1 VVAGGLLAMAGDN
14 PWATLALVFV
24 ATSVFTNLITNNAA
38 AALMFPIAL
47 AAATRLDVSV
57 LPFAIVI
64 MKAASASFATPLG
77 YQTNLMVMGPGGY
90 TFSDYFRLGIP
101 LTVLTGVLTVLIAP
115 LVWPF

>member
-1 VVAGGLLAMAGDN
+1 MPGPRWRCSSL
-14 PWATLALVFV
+14 
-24 ATSVFTNLITNNAA
+24 ATSLFTNLITNNAA

-47 AAATRLDVSV
+47 AASARLGVSV

-64 MKAASASFATPLG
+64 MKAASASFATPIG

-90 TFSDYFRLGIP
+90 AFSDYLRMGVP
-101 LTVLTGVLTVLIAP
+101 LTILSGVLTVLIAP